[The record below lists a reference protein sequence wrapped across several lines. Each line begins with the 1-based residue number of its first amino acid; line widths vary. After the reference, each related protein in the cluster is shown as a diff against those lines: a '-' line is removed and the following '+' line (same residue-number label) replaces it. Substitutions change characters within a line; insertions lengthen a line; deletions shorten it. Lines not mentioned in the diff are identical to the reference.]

1 VSLLALALALE
12 MAAIVQEKRHP
23 RLETVLLDA
32 VPRALD
38 ESGLDRVLAALSEQP
53 RERPLVIAADDAARA
68 MLATRLGR
76 PGMAS

>member
-1 VSLLALALALE
+1 

-32 VPRALD
+32 VPEALD
-38 ESGLDRVLAALSEQP
+38 EAGIERVFVALSEQP
-53 RERPLVIAADDAARA
+53 HERPLVIAADERVRA
-68 MLATRLGR
+68 VATRLGR